1 MSHRTCTAPRPAP
14 LAVLGPGAVPLTLR
28 PRPVPLVLGLVLA
41 LLLWVALGD
50 AHLVMARGL
59 APVLGPSPVPGPGA
73 VQLAKLLILAA
84 LASMMLGAVL
94 LALHA
99 RHDLHERRLA
109 CRFTLTLALGGVAS
123 VGLDLMAIIGPIRLP
138 ALEALAEAVTFAA
151 CTLLLGRH
159 LLRSR
164 RRPSGQR
171 AHAVATESGG
181 AADAGGNGGIGLE
194 PA

>member
-28 PRPVPLVLGLVLA
+28 PRPVPLVLGLTLT
-41 LLLWVALGD
+41 LLLGVALGD
-50 AHLVMARGL
+50 AHLVMAHGL
-59 APVLGPSPVPGPGA
+59 APVIGPSPVPGLNA

-99 RHDLHERRLA
+99 RHDIHERRLA
-109 CRFTLTLALGGVAS
+109 CRFALTLALGGMAS
-123 VGLDLMAIIGPIRLP
+123 VGLDVAAMLGPIRLP
-138 ALEALAEAVTFAA
+138 ALEALVEAMAFAA
-151 CTLLLGRH
+151 CALLLGRH

-164 RRPSGQR
+164 RRSSGQR
-171 AHAVATESGG
+171 AHAVAAQSGG
-181 AADAGGNGGIGLE
+181 AADAGGNGGVGLE